1 MLPVP
6 AWWGAAVTSSHRRLC
21 RVDVTFGGDIVAAN
35 VAVESGTVVMDRA
48 AQVRG
53 RIDLVLAEPLLL
65 PNDAY
70 DPLAPFGAELV
81 VQLGAV
87 NPSTGEQWMVPW
99 GVFGIQTS
107 RASWRNKTAT
117 LTGLDRFQAASD
129 ASLSAELAIA
139 AGTNYVT
146 AIQTLLLAAKPDLT
160 FRTVETTFTTPKLV
174 VGADVDPVAKA
185 VEMGLA
191 CGCEVYMAHDGVCE
205 IALEP
210 TPADPVATV
219 AVGATGVLVDLDLTL
234 DRADAVNQVI
244 VTGNNTSTAT
254 KVQGVATDTN
264 PASPTAWD
272 GPFGRKPVRV
282 SSALATTNASA
293 LADATARL
301 ARSRGVPSWLD
312 VAAVPNAAIVCSDA
326 IQVTAGNLVDSIHVI
341 DRISMPVGPAGG
353 ATRYGTRK
361 VLVG

>member
-6 AWWGAAVTSSHRRLC
+6 AWWDAAVTSSHRRVC
-21 RVDVTFGGDIVAAN
+21 RVDVYYAGDLVTPDGL
-35 VAVESGTVVMDRA
+35 AVESGTVVMDRS

-53 RIDLVLAEPLLL
+53 RLDLVAEPLML

-87 NPSTGEQWMVPW
+87 DPATGEQWLLPW

-107 RASWRNKTAT
+107 RASLRRKTTT

-129 ASLSAELAIA
+129 AGLDAEVAIA

-146 AIQTLLLAAKPDLT
+146 AIQTVLLAAKPDLT
-160 FRTVETTFTTPKLV
+160 FRTVETAHTTPEIV
-174 VGADVDPVAKA
+174 VGVDVDPVAKA
-185 VEMGLA
+185 IEMGLA
-191 CGCEVYMAHDGVCE
+191 CGCEVFMAHDGVCE
-205 IALEP
+205 IGLEP
-210 TPADPVATV
+210 TPDDPVATV
-219 AVGATGVLVDLDLTL
+219 AVGQRGVLVDLDVTL
-234 DRADAVNQVI
+234 DRADAVNQVV
-244 VTGNNTSTAT
+244 VTGNSTSSSA

-272 GPFGRKPVRV
+272 GPFGRKPRRV
-282 SSALATTNASA
+282 TSTLATTNAQA

-301 ARSRGVPSWLD
+301 ARARGVPSWLEID
-312 VAAVPNAAIVCSDA
+312 AVPNAAIVCSDTIA
-326 IQVTAGNLVDSIHVI
+326 VVAGDLVDANHVI
-341 DRISMPVGPAGG
+341 DRISMPVKPDAG